1 LEELQMQL
9 AEEGLSSLGRL
20 EGQVLITI
28 ERVLR
33 HFKLQS
39 SLETLYSEVADD
51 VEKYRN
57 LYRLN
62 TMREND

>member
-1 LEELQMQL
+1 M
-9 AEEGLSSLGRL
+9 ADIWSSDTNKFLNLDDPERLG
-20 EGQVLITI
+20 
-28 ERVLR
+28 ERV
-33 HFKLQS
+33 S
-39 SLETLYSEVADD
+39 VLYSEVADD